1 MEKQTPESFVG
12 SKSDWMFSY
21 PESTSKHPTALAN
34 EDEDQSVYLRR
45 QLAQRHTRRQNQAS
59 ESSSLFKREF
69 FGNEVGQGVV
79 TLRPHYP
86 PGVFDEATVPPLVIL
101 PAETLAP
108 PFGSVINSQADN
120 NLENSD
126 ANLSTEQQITGHPGV
141 ISEGIPSKISSPTT
155 SVSPPLPPS
164 TQDKSKSNPSRVTT
178 STSDSHRNFRPDLK
192 EFDAQEFQTLPQG
205 PGLKSN
211 DQNDQTKN
219 PPQLWM
225 LVVSCIFLFL
235 LIIVS
240 VIVLKKKR
248 YRVTFKPF
256 KIAKAPKRVG
266 SGESDK
272 FGQTPAVSQLSRRSK
287 IPQSSDDHTEE
298 RLISSQYQNR
308 ETFSSTMAMVGPHP
322 NLGAKRNPQSFST
335 GGIFVRLQRF
345 FKFKESEAKRPTSPS
360 TQASILTS
368 DSERLDFSKPPLPL
382 PLPEIYL
389 SQPDPTHQNAK
400 AASNYQNL
408 TADPNQKSHSLCVSA
423 MSPLKNSPM
432 IQFNEI
438 HPETVELHS
447 IRTDQIEIVY

>member
-1 MEKQTPESFVG
+1 MEKQTPESYVG
-12 SKSDWMFSY
+12 SKSDWMSSY
-21 PESTSKHPTALAN
+21 PESTSKHPAALAN

-59 ESSSLFKREF
+59 ESPSLFKREF

-86 PGVFDEATVPPLVIL
+86 PGAFDEATVPPLVIL

-108 PFGSVINSQADN
+108 PFGSVIN
-120 NLENSD
+120 
-126 ANLSTEQQITGHPGV
+126 I
-141 ISEGIPSKISSPTT
+141 
-155 SVSPPLPPS
+155 
-164 TQDKSKSNPSRVTT
+164 
-178 STSDSHRNFRPDLK
+178 
-192 EFDAQEFQTLPQG
+192 
-205 PGLKSN
+205 
-211 DQNDQTKN
+211 
-219 PPQLWM
+219 
-225 LVVSCIFLFL
+225 
-235 LIIVS
+235 
-240 VIVLKKKR
+240 LKKKR
-248 YRVTFKPF
+248 YHVTFKPF

-308 ETFSSTMAMVGPHP
+308 ETFSSTMAIVGPHP

-345 FKFKESEAKRPTSPS
+345 FKFKETEAKRPTSPS

-368 DSERLDFSKPPLPL
+368 DSERLDFSKPPL

-408 TADPNQKSHSLCVSA
+408 TADPNQKSHSLTG
-423 MSPLKNSPM
+423 K
-432 IQFNEI
+432 
-438 HPETVELHS
+438 LH
-447 IRTDQIEIVY
+447 VL